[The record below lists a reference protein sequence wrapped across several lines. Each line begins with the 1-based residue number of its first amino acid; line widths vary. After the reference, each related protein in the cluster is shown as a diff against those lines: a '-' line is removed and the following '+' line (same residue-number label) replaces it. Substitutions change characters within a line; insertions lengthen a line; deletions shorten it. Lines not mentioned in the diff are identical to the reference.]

1 MYDSAHGAGVA
12 CVTPGWMKYV
22 YKADPRRFARYF
34 NQVWEMEYDTYDVE
48 GMILEG
54 IERQKQFYVSVGI
67 PVHYSELGVKEEDI
81 PTLCS
86 TVRRG
91 PDGMAGNFMKL
102 STDDLINIYKLF
114 K

>member
-1 MYDSAHGAGVA
+1 
-12 CVTPGWMKYV
+12 MKYV
-22 YKADPRRFARYF
+22 YKADIRRFTRYF
-34 NQVWEMEYDTYDVE
+34 NQVWGMEYDPYDPE
-48 GMILEG
+48 GMVLEG
-54 IERQKQFYVSVGI
+54 IEKQKQFYVSVGI
-67 PVHYSELGVKEEDI
+67 PVHYAELGVKEEDI

-102 STDDLINIYKLF
+102 STEDLIKIYDLF

>member
-1 MYDSAHGAGVA
+1 
-12 CVTPGWMKYV
+12 MKYV

-34 NQVWEMEYDTYDVE
+34 NRVWEMEYDTYDVE

-81 PTLCS
+81 PTVLHCPPG
-86 TVRRG
+86 TRRHG
-91 PDGMAGNFMKL
+91 RQL
-102 STDDLINIYKLF
+102 HETQHR
-114 K
+114 